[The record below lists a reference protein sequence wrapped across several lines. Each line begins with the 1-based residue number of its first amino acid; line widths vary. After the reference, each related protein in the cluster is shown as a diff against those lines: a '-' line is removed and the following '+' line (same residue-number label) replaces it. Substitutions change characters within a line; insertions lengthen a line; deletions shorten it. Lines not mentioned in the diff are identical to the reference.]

1 MHLSKKALKVKSSS
15 TLEISAMSKELRA
28 KGVDVISFG
37 AGEPDFDTPEHVKKA
52 AIRAIEEG
60 FTKYTD
66 TSGIFELREAICQK
80 LLRENGL
87 AYTPEQIVVSNGA
100 KHSLHNVFAAIIDP
114 GDEVLIPA
122 PYWLSY
128 PEMVSLA
135 GGVPVFLYTK
145 QEDGFVVTKEQFEK
159 ALSPRTRAILINSPC
174 NPTGVVYT
182 REQLRM
188 VADFAIQH
196 SLFVISD
203 EIYECL
209 AYDSEERPVSIAALG
224 QEIYDSTIV
233 VNGLSKSHAM
243 TGWRMG
249 YTASS
254 PALAKAMA
262 NIQSHSTSNI
272 SSITQKAACAA
283 LADGDDSVRQMRAA
297 FKERRDYIY
306 ERVSALP
313 YVSALKPQGAFYIFV
328 NVEALCGKAW
338 RGKTLQNTA
347 EIGRLLIEEYQVA
360 VVPGADFGYVNYIR
374 LSYAT
379 SLADI
384 QKGMDR
390 IAAFLAEVR

>member
-1 MHLSKKALKVKSSS
+1 
-15 TLEISAMSKELRA
+15 MSKELRA